1 MTVLN
6 NNREVEF
13 ETLISEVLRCRKCE
27 RMDES
32 QRVIG
37 RASGNLNVPMM
48 FIGEA
53 PGRLGADASAIPFH
67 GDRAGENFESLIEQ
81 VGIGRQHFFI
91 TNAVLCN
98 PKDERGNNATP
109 GKMEVQN
116 CSGFL
121 KRQIDLVDPA
131 IVITL
136 GAQALAA
143 LSLIDKHDINLA
155 AGVRKKWDWYGR
167 LLLPLYHPGQRAML
181 HRSFLNQL
189 ADYRF
194 VAETFRKLTK
204 TRKANSSISPSSKH
218 AVEVVLGLLQA
229 CGPLSYFALHKLF
242 YLLEYEYSRRE
253 GRRFSSCYIIRQKDG
268 PYVVELN
275 IKKLR
280 KALPELQVRFDN
292 DVMSLSLPDQMSL
305 LAETQNVSLFKAPF
319 RSVFDDVTKR
329 YGSKS
334 DSDLKRIVYLTSPMR
349 KILRREK
356 YRRDNMFNAPIDFA
370 VENSGEK
377 KSPSQLTS
385 SFLARPT

>member
-1 MTVLN
+1 MIVANKNQELD
-6 NNREVEF
+6 F
-13 ETLISEVLRCRKCE
+13 EKMIAEVLRCKQCE
-27 RMDES
+27 RMNDS

-109 GKMEVQN
+109 AKIEIQN

-121 KRQIDLVDPA
+121 KRQIDLVDPV

-143 LSLIDKHDINLA
+143 LSLIEKHDINLA
-155 AGVRKKWDWYGR
+155 DGVRKKWEWYGR

-194 VAETFRKLTK
+194 VSEIFRKITNTK
-204 TRKANSSISPSSKH
+204 KASSSVSPSSKH
-218 AVEVVLGLLQA
+218 AVEVVLGLLRS

-280 KALPELQVRFDN
+280 KALPELQIRFDN
-292 DVMSLSLPDQMSL
+292 EVMRLSLPDQMSL
-305 LAETQNVSLFKAPF
+305 LPETQDISSLKSSFME
-319 RSVFDDVTKR
+319 VFGDVTKR

-334 DSDLKRIVYLTSPMR
+334 DSDLKRIVYLTAPMR

-356 YRRDNMFNAPIDFA
+356 YQRDNMFNAPIDFS
-370 VENSGEK
+370 VENPSEK
-377 KSPSQLTS
+377 NVRAS
-385 SFLARPT
+385 

>member
-1 MTVLN
+1 MTVSDKK
-6 NNREVEF
+6 REAEF
-13 ETLISEVLRCRKCE
+13 ETLIFEALRCKKCD
-27 RMDES
+27 RMSGS

-81 VGIGRQHFFI
+81 VGIGRQQFFI

-109 GKMEVQN
+109 GKIEIHN

-131 IVITL
+131 IIITL

-143 LSLIDKHDINLA
+143 LSLIEKHDINLA

-194 VAETFRKLTK
+194 VAETFRKITNTK
-204 TRKANSSISPSSKH
+204 KINSSISPSSKH
-218 AVEVVLGLLQA
+218 AVEVVLGLLRS

-253 GRRFSSCYIIRQKDG
+253 GKRFSSCYIIRQKDG

-292 DVMSLSLPDQMSL
+292 EVMSLSLPDQMSL
-305 LAETQNVSLFKAPF
+305 LPETQNISSFKSSF
-319 RSVFDDVTKR
+319 TDVFDDVTKR
-329 YGSKS
+329 YGNKS
-334 DSDLKRIVYLTSPMR
+334 DSELKRIVYLTSPMR
-349 KILRREK
+349 RILRREK
-356 YRRDNMFNAPIDFA
+356 YQRDNMFNAPIDFSM
-370 VENSGEK
+370 ENASD
-377 KSPSQLTS
+377 KSLRAS
-385 SFLARPT
+385 